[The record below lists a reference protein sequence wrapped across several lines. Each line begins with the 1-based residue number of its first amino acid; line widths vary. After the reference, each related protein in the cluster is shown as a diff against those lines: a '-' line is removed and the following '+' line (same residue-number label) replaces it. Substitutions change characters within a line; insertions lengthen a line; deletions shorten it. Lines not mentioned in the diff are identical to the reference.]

1 MPVAASSGGCSQR
14 VRWASSASAKA
25 TTKPMISAGM
35 TICRCWTVGVPKR
48 SMLSFAQS
56 KQKTCWVCAWQRS
69 PTSRSLKKSSPTFP
83 AAANSTGLAMRPL
96 HRGRFL
102 ALGLRRGEELGDDL
116 DRENAGDA
124 AGVVDHRRV
133 LGLVLE
139 QVGEGVAHHV
149 VELEHRPQ
157 RR

>member
-1 MPVAASSGGCSQR
+1 MPVAASSSGCSQR
-14 VRWASSASAKA
+14 ARWASSASAKA
-25 TTKPMISAGM
+25 TTKPITRAGM
-35 TICRCWTVGVPKR
+35 TICRCWTVGVSKR
-48 SMLSFAQS
+48 SMFSLAQS

-69 PTSRSLKKSSPTFP
+69 PTSRSLKKSLPTSPE
-83 AAANSTGLAMRPL
+83 AASTRGLIMRPL
-96 HRGRFL
+96 RRRGFL

-116 DRENAGDA
+116 DREDAGDA

-149 VELEHRPQ
+149 VKLEHRAE